1 MFIYLFL
8 LIARYQ
14 LYDPNALEKVI
25 LEGTRTQITGEREFR
40 ERIVIRL
47 LEALGWTEP
56 GDIQFEYPI
65 KIGVGSKKA
74 DYLIGKNAKF
84 IFEIKSPKVT
94 IEVNDDN
101 CIQAISYLK
110 LVDQASY
117 AALYNGKR
125 LIIFQKISRDPI
137 YIWDSNSDISPFKVL
152 AKDNFP
158 LSLDIFT
165 GKQSPINFNSD
176 AGKTSSLK
184 IIKPVNYPIIG
195 NKKNSFW
202 TKLKILGFF
211 ALFSFILGI
220 IFSGLSGSGN
230 VAMFRAALF
239 FIITSFF
246 SLIAFVIEF
255 LRVKIRKLRRRSLN

>member
-1 MFIYLFL
+1 M
-8 LIARYQ
+8 
-14 LYDPNALEKVI
+14 YDPNALEKVI

-74 DYLIGKNAKF
+74 DYLVGKNAKF

-117 AALYNGKR
+117 AALYNGKK
-125 LIIFQKISRDPI
+125 LIIFQKVPDKPI
-137 YIWDSNSDISPFKVL
+137 VYIWNSNPDISPFKVL
-152 AKDNFP
+152 EKDNFP

-165 GKQSPINFNSD
+165 GKHTPINSNGD
-176 AGKTSSLK
+176 GGKDSSLK
-184 IIKPVNYPIIG
+184 ILRPVNYPIID

-202 TKLKILGFF
+202 TKSKILGFF

-230 VAMFRAALF
+230 VAMFQAALF
-239 FIITSFF
+239 FIITSFLSF
-246 SLIAFVIEF
+246 IAFVIEF